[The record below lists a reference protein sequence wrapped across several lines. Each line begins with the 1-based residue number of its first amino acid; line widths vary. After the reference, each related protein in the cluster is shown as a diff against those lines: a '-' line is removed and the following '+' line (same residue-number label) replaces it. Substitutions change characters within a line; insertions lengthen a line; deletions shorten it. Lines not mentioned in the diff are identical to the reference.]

1 MQTQMSRAA
10 KPTLNSGTEDAL
22 RGNALGLMRSHK
34 RAMSQLEKL
43 LIDCKSNR
51 IAQKH
56 PRPLICVAIP
66 VCDEIERVG
75 RCVEALSE
83 QRDSSGLLIGRGQVR
98 VVLMANGCTDGTYE
112 FVLRNLESF
121 RIAVTAY
128 HARLPETRRNAGFA
142 RRMANHAAIE
152 ILHEKSGLLFMT
164 DADSVAPPQWI
175 ANYCQMLRGGY
186 DAVAGQVDL
195 NPDDSDDII
204 PLLDS
209 RGTLENQ
216 YTSLLDQLDSIVD
229 PIPHDPWPR
238 HYNAS
243 GANIAVRVDALRGIC
258 DFPVVPCGEDR
269 LLIGMMEA
277 QGRRVRHDCATRV
290 LTSGR
295 LFGRAP
301 GGMADT
307 LRRRLKAPL
316 TPCDP
321 RLETAQAAYQR
332 ASLRKRL
339 REAWINRE
347 RWPSAAGEWVRYLK
361 IADQLAIQ
369 AGACKHFDDI
379 WQKLERMAPSLK
391 RVPILPSQLPSEIR
405 KAQEIIRS
413 LVDGYEDAWDFERS
427 EVRA

>member
-1 MQTQMSRAA
+1 
-10 KPTLNSGTEDAL
+10 
-22 RGNALGLMRSHK
+22 
-34 RAMSQLEKL
+34 

-83 QRDSSGLLIGRGQVR
+83 QRDSSGLLLGRGQVR

-112 FVLRNLESF
+112 FLLRNLESF

-128 HARLPETRRNAGFA
+128 HVRLPETRRNAGFA

-152 ILHEKSGLLFMT
+152 LLHAKSGLLFMT

-175 ANYCQMLRGGY
+175 ASYWEMLRGGY
-186 DAVAGQVDL
+186 DAIAGQVDL
-195 NPDDSDDII
+195 NPDDSNELL
-204 PLLDS
+204 PLLHD
-209 RGTLENQ
+209 RGTLEEQ
-216 YTSLLDQLDSIVD
+216 YTLLLDQLDSIVD

-243 GANIAVRVDALRGIC
+243 GANIAVRLDALRGIC
-258 DFPVVPCGEDR
+258 DFPIVPCGEDR
-269 LLIGMMEA
+269 LLIKMLEA
-277 QGRRVRHDCATRV
+277 QGRRVRHDCTTRV

-307 LRRRLKAPL
+307 LRRRLKVPL
-316 TPCDP
+316 TPCDA
-321 RLETAQAAYQR
+321 RLEAAQAAYQR
-332 ASLRKRL
+332 ALLRKRL
-339 REAWINRE
+339 REAWINRDL
-347 RWPSAAGEWVRYLK
+347 WPSAAELWVRHLK
-361 IADQLAIQ
+361 IEDQLAIQ
-369 AGACKHFDDI
+369 AGGYSHFDDI
-379 WQKLERMAPSLK
+379 WQKLEWMAPQLK
-391 RVPILPSQLPSEIR
+391 RVPILPSQLPTEIR
-405 KAQEIIRS
+405 NAQQIIES
-413 LVDGYEDAWDFERS
+413 LANDYEEAWDLERS

>member
-1 MQTQMSRAA
+1 MSAA
-10 KPTLNSGTEDAL
+10 KPAAANSGIEDTSS
-22 RGNALGLMRSHK
+22 GNTLGLMRSHK
-34 RAMSQLEKL
+34 RAMSLLEKL

-112 FVLRNLESF
+112 FLLRNLESF
-121 RIAVTAY
+121 QVAVTAY

-152 ILHEKSGLLFMT
+152 LLHRKSGLLFMT
-164 DADSVAPPQWI
+164 DADSVAPPNWI

-186 DAVAGQVDL
+186 DAIAGQVDL
-195 NPDDSDDII
+195 NPDDSNEFL
-204 PLLDS
+204 PLLHN
-209 RGTLENQ
+209 RGTLEER
-216 YTSLLDQLDSIVD
+216 YTLLLDQLDSIVD

-238 HYNAS
+238 HCNAS

-258 DFPVVPCGEDR
+258 DFPMVPCGEDR
-269 LLIGMMEA
+269 LLIKMLEA
-277 QGRRVRHDCATRV
+277 HGRRVRHDCATRV

-316 TPCDP
+316 TPCDA
-321 RLETAQAAYQR
+321 RLEGAQAAYER
-332 ASLRKRL
+332 ALLRKRL
-339 REAWINRE
+339 REAWINRDS
-347 RWPSAAGEWVRYLK
+347 WPSAAAMWFRQLK
-361 IADQLAIQ
+361 AEDQLAIR

-379 WQKLERMAPSLK
+379 WQKLERIAPQLR
-391 RVPILPSQLPSEIR
+391 RVPILPSQLPTEIEN
-405 KAQEIIRS
+405 AQKIIRS
-413 LVDGYEDAWDFERS
+413 LDDGYEDALDFARS
-427 EVRA
+427 GVQA